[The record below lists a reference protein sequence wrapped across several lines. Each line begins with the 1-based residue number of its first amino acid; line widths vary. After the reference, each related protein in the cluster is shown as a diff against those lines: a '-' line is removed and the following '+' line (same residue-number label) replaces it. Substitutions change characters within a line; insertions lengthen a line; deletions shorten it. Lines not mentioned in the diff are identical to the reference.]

1 MKNKLVVT
9 GAIFIL
15 LAIILGAMA
24 AHSIE
29 NVVSAKLLTSFE
41 KGVKYQ
47 MYMGLGLFSLGL
59 STEKISF
66 KLNSFYWFL
75 VIGVVLFS
83 GGIYTYVFH
92 EQIPSL
98 KIFAHVVPFGG
109 TSLIIAW
116 CIFVFNSIKS
126 SR

>member
-1 MKNKLVVT
+1 MNNKLVIT

-47 MYMGLGLFSLGL
+47 MYMGLALLVIGLNAD
-59 STEKISF
+59 KIPF
-66 KLNSFYWFL
+66 KLNAFYGFL
-75 VIGVVLFS
+75 IIGVLLFS
-83 GGIYTYVFH
+83 GGIYTYVFN
-92 EQIPSL
+92 EQVPSL
-98 KIFAHVVPFGG
+98 KYFAHVVPFGG